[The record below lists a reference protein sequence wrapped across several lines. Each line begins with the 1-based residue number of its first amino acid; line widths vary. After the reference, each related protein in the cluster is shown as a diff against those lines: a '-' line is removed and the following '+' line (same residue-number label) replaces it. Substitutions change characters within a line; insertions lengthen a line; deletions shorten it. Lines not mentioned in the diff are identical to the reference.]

1 MRWYRVGYA
10 AATGEVMAEGSGD
23 PLPDRVPVVRAVE
36 DFGVFYRREYPKV
49 VTLTMVLTRDAS
61 AAEDLTQEAFL
72 RANRNWDRVGFYEHP
87 GAWVRRVATNLA
99 MSRFRRLRTETKAL
113 LRFTSA
119 IRIAEMDAD
128 ASEFW
133 AEVRRLP
140 ARQAQVVALHYVED
154 RSVDDIAATLGVS
167 PASVKTHLQ
176 RARRTLADRFGSVE
190 DAP

>member
-1 MRWYRVGYA
+1 
-10 AATGEVMAEGSGD
+10 MAEGSGD
-23 PLPDRVPVVRAVE
+23 TLPDRVPVVRAVE
-36 DFGVFYRREYPKV
+36 DFEVFYRREYPKV
-49 VTLTMVLTRDAS
+49 ATLTMVLTRDAS

-72 RANRNWDRVGFYEHP
+72 RANRDWDRVGSYEHP

-113 LRFTSA
+113 LRFTGS
-119 IRIAEMDAD
+119 IRVAEMDTD
-128 ASEFW
+128 AAEFW

-176 RARRTLADRFGSVE
+176 RARRTLAERFGSVE